1 MTEWLTH
8 TYTEISKH
16 FTSRKNSM
24 MNDYMLISTGSQ
36 FSFHWYS
43 SFSPFPT
50 DYFETNFRQQIILF
64 HKYFLSCLKMWI
76 LVIFILSQIFIFHQ
90 LKKNNLINLFIY
102 FWLCWAFL
110 DAWSFSL
117 VVASGGYSLAAV
129 RGLLIATA
137 SLVAEHRL
145 CGTRASITEA
155 PELSSCGSHLI
166 EWSGPPV
173 SHRTWAWEDRTVGS
187 PLHPCSLPLPPA
199 Q

>member
-1 MTEWLTH
+1 
-8 TYTEISKH
+8 
-16 FTSRKNSM
+16 
-24 MNDYMLISTGSQ
+24 
-36 FSFHWYS
+36 
-43 SFSPFPT
+43 
-50 DYFETNFRQQIILF
+50 
-64 HKYFLSCLKMWI
+64 MWI

-155 PELSSCGSHLI
+155 PELSSCGSQAL
-166 EWSGPPV
+166 E
-173 SHRTWAWEDRTVGS
+173 HRLNCCGA
-187 PLHPCSLPLPPA
+187 
-199 Q
+199 